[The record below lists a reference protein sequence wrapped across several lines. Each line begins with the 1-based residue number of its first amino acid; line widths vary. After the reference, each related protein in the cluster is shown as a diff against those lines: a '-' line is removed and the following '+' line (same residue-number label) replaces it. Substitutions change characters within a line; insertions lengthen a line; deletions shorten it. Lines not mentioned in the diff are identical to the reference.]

1 MMPYE
6 KLSTHIAISDLQKL
20 AIYKHSGTL
29 DILRK
34 GRFHLNDWEEKYIV
48 ICKGHSIT
56 WNMCCYPKR
65 FASTADMTF
74 SMLEIESALDYDD
87 ENVIGITIKFV
98 DPTKSPM
105 VFRCDTKV
113 KRKIW
118 REHFNTAILEAH
130 NDSGYASG
138 GSVSQGTT
146 RQSTGYDTIA
156 DVDKECISEAVNI
169 MGKENELEVTKD
181 REGQRSSDETYVK
194 KVFSPPVQE
203 TENAAKHG
211 QKKLPENTEI
221 QMSSKKKNSHTHA
234 QTEKTFE
241 RVADAEYLCMTQME
255 NLKSRLPKPGDRSD
269 DHCHLDTNEIDQAA
283 AQTQHSKNVDGT
295 ALTLPTGPPLSSD
308 ITGTVSSSSF
318 CFVKGYSDTSLEHS
332 SADDQHLQTAGAD
345 SDSSIKGDVLS
356 QTFVKEKTSHS
367 AVKGS
372 MNTVGRQNESLTDPT
387 SINTAPFFI
396 CR

>member
-169 MGKENELEVTKD
+169 MD
-181 REGQRSSDETYVK
+181 
-194 KVFSPPVQE
+194 
-203 TENAAKHG
+203 AAKHG

-241 RVADAEYLCMTQME
+241 RVADAEYLCTNPNFSMTQME